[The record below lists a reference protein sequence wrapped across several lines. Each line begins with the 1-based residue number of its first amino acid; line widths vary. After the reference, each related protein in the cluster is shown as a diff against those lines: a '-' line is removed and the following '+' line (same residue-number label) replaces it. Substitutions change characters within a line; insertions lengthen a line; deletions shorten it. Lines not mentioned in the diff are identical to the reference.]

1 MDIMTLLEIMPDNF
15 TGHSIGELGCAY
27 ADGCLTAEQTVLS
40 AYSFGLALIESS
52 ILRGSMATV
61 DVGYNDIKVL
71 CPPDIDVAYHN
82 GPKSATISGPVESIK
97 KFVAKLQER
106 KISTKEVPCSNIAFH
121 SRYIGDAGPK
131 LLSNLKKIIP
141 NPKPRSRKWLSTS
154 VLETQS
160 KSPAA
165 NYCSAEYFT
174 NNFLNSVLFEET
186 TKKIPENAICI
197 ETAPQGLL
205 QAIVRKSL
213 PPMITNIALTE
224 YGKNNI
230 EVLLQAIGKIYNV
243 GLHPQL
249 AKLYPDIKF
258 PVSRGTPMISPN
270 IKWDHSYDWYV
281 TSYRMQEK
289 IAAGERVVEVTL
301 NDEDFEY
308 MSGHVIDGRNLLP
321 ATGYLCF
328 IWETIGMMLG
338 ELYTEVPVMFED
350 VKFLR
355 ATNLP
360 KDGVVELA
368 LMIQKG
374 NTEFYVYFK
383 KKYCAMLTVYIYT
396 KNMTLFWYR

>member
-1 MDIMTLLEIMPDNF
+1 MLLLGIVPDKF
-15 TGHSIGELGCAY
+15 MGHSIGELGCAY
-27 ADGCLTAEQTVLS
+27 ADSCLTAEQTVLS
-40 AYSFGLALIESS
+40 AYSFGLALIETSL
-52 ILRGSMATV
+52 INGSMAVV
-61 DVGYNDIKVL
+61 DLGYNDIKVL
-71 CPPDIDVAYHN
+71 CPPDIDVAYHI
-82 GPKSATISGPVESIK
+82 GSKSAAISGPVESMK
-97 KFVAKLQER
+97 KFLARLQER
-106 KISTKEVPCSNIAFH
+106 KIAFKEIPCSNIAFH

-131 LLSNLKKIIP
+131 LLPNLKRIIS
-141 NPKPRSRKWLSTS
+141 NPKPRSGKWLSTS
-154 VLETQS
+154 VIETQW
-160 KSPAA
+160 KTPAA
-165 NYCSAEYFT
+165 NYCSAEYIA

-186 TKKIPENAICI
+186 IKKIPENAICI
-197 ETAPQGLL
+197 EIAPQGFL
-205 QAIVRKSL
+205 QAIVQKSL
-213 PPMITNIALTE
+213 SPKITNIALTE
-224 YGKNNI
+224 HGKNNI
-230 EVLLQAIGKIYNV
+230 QVLFRSIGRTFNV
-243 GLHPQL
+243 GLQPQL
-249 AKLYPDIKF
+249 AKLYPEIKF

-368 LMIQKG
+368 LMVQKG
-374 NTEFYVYFK
+374 K
-383 KKYCAMLTVYIYT
+383 RCS
-396 KNMTLFWYR
+396 